1 MKRKGHMNL
10 FAATVKN
17 GALKGIK
24 TAFMLLK
31 IVLPIYAVV
40 VLIKY
45 SPIMP
50 FLQDIFSPAM
60 RYFHLPGD
68 GIIPLI
74 TGFFT
79 DEYATIAAMSTFD
92 FTTAEIT
99 TIAMFV
105 LVAHSMPVES
115 AIAQKIGM
123 SAAKFAVFR
132 ILSAIAVGLLVGWIG
147 GLLG

>member
-1 MKRKGHMNL
+1 MNL
-10 FAATVKN
+10 FAATVRD
-17 GALKGIK
+17 GALKGVQ
-24 TAFMLLK
+24 TAVMLLK

-50 FLQDIFSPAM
+50 FLQDLFSPAM
-60 RYFHLPGD
+60 TLFHLPGD
-68 GIIPLI
+68 AIVPLI
-74 TGFFT
+74 TGFLT
-79 DEYATIAAMSTFD
+79 DEYSTIAVMSTFD

-99 TIAMFV
+99 TIAMIV

-115 AIAQKIGM
+115 AIAQKMGM

-132 ILSAIAVGLLVGWIG
+132 ILSACAVGILVGWIG
-147 GLLG
+147 GLMV

>member
-1 MKRKGHMNL
+1 MNL
-10 FAATVKN
+10 FAATIKD
-17 GALKGIK
+17 GAIKGVK
-24 TAFMLLK
+24 TAVMLLK

-40 VLIKY
+40 VVIKY

-50 FLQDIFSPAM
+50 FLQNLFSPAM
-60 RYFHLPGD
+60 KFFHLPGN
-68 GIIPLI
+68 GIVPLI
-74 TGFFT
+74 TGFFI
-79 DEYATIAAMSTFD
+79 DEYSTIAVMSTFD

-105 LVAHSMPVES
+105 LVAHSIPVES

-123 SAAKFAVFR
+123 SAVKFTVFR

-147 GLLG
+147 GMIG

>member
-1 MKRKGHMNL
+1 MERHHMNL
-10 FAATVKN
+10 FAATIKD
-17 GALKGIK
+17 GAIKGVR
-24 TAFMLLK
+24 TAVMLLK
-31 IVLPIYAVV
+31 IVLPIYAAVV
-40 VLIKY
+40 ILKY

-50 FLQDIFSPAM
+50 FLQNLFSPAM
-60 RYFHLPGD
+60 KFFHLPGN
-68 GIIPLI
+68 GIVPLL

-79 DEYATIAAMSTFD
+79 DEYSTIAVMSTFH

-115 AIAQKIGM
+115 AIAQKIGL

-132 ILSAIAVGLLVGWIG
+132 IFSAIAVGMLIGWIG
-147 GLLG
+147 GVIG

>member
-1 MKRKGHMNL
+1 MTL
-10 FAATVKN
+10 FAATIRDGAVK
-17 GALKGIK
+17 GVK
-24 TAFMLLK
+24 TAGMLLK
-31 IVLPIYAVV
+31 IVLPIYAAV

-45 SPIMP
+45 SPVMP
-50 FLQDIFSPAM
+50 FLQNLFSPAM
-60 RYFHLPGD
+60 KFFHLPGD
-68 GIIPLI
+68 GIVPLI

-79 DEYATIAAMSTFD
+79 DEYSTIAVMSSFD

-132 ILSAIAVGLLVGWIG
+132 ILSAIVVGMLIGWLG
-147 GLLG
+147 GLMA

>member
-1 MKRKGHMNL
+1 MNL
-10 FAATVKN
+10 FAIAVRD
-17 GALKGIK
+17 GAIKGVK
-24 TAFMLLK
+24 TALMLLK
-31 IVLPIYAVV
+31 VVLPIYTVV

-45 SPIMP
+45 SPVMP
-50 FLQDIFSPAM
+50 FLQNLFSPTM
-60 RYFHLPGD
+60 KFFHLPGNA
-68 GIIPLI
+68 IVPLI

-79 DEYATIAAMSTFD
+79 DEYSTIAVMRTFD
-92 FTTAEIT
+92 FTSAEIT

-123 SAAKFAVFR
+123 SAVRFAIFR

-147 GLLG
+147 GLMG

>member
-1 MKRKGHMNL
+1 MNL
-10 FAATVKN
+10 FAATIRD
-17 GALKGIK
+17 GAIKGIK
-24 TAFMLLK
+24 TAVMLLK
-31 IVLPIYAVV
+31 IVLPIYAIV

-45 SPIMP
+45 SPVMP
-50 FLQDIFSPAM
+50 FLQNLFSPAM
-60 RYFHLPGD
+60 KFFHLPGD
-68 GIIPLI
+68 GIVPLI

-79 DEYATIAAMSTFD
+79 DEYATIAVMSTFD

-105 LVAHSMPVES
+105 LVAHSIPVES

-132 ILSAIAVGLLVGWIG
+132 ILSAIAVGLLVGWLG
-147 GLLG
+147 GLMG

>member
-1 MKRKGHMNL
+1 MNL
-10 FAATVKN
+10 LAAVIKDGAIKGVKTTV
-17 GALKGIK
+17 
-24 TAFMLLK
+24 MLLK

-50 FLQDIFSPAM
+50 FLQELFSPAM
-60 RYFHLPGD
+60 TIFHLPGD
-68 GIIPLI
+68 GIVPLI
-74 TGFFT
+74 TGFLT
-79 DEYATIAAMSTFD
+79 DEYATIAVMSTFD

-105 LVAHSMPVES
+105 LVAHSLPVES

-132 ILSAIAVGLLVGWIG
+132 ILSACAVGILVGWIG
-147 GLLG
+147 GLMV

>member
-1 MKRKGHMNL
+1 MNL
-10 FAATVKN
+10 FAATVRD
-17 GALKGIK
+17 GAIKGIK
-24 TAFMLLK
+24 TAVMLLK
-31 IVLPIYAVV
+31 IVLPIYAII

-45 SPIMP
+45 SPVMP
-50 FLQDIFSPAM
+50 FLQNLFSPAM
-60 RYFHLPGD
+60 KFFQLPGD
-68 GIIPLI
+68 AIVPLI

-79 DEYATIAAMSTFD
+79 DEYATIAVLSTFD

-105 LVAHSMPVES
+105 LVAHSIPVES

-123 SAAKFAVFR
+123 SAAKFAAFR

-147 GLLG
+147 GLVG